1 MRETYQADV
10 AEVVY
15 AGPHCVQPEIYEIEV
30 KAEPG
35 LGAPATYITLRF
47 RPSDARFLAHLLQS
61 NPPQVP
67 DSGELLDRVAG
78 HDT

>member
-1 MRETYQADV
+1 MGETYEADV

-15 AGPHCVQPEIYEIEV
+15 AGPHCVQPGIYEIEV
-30 KAEPG
+30 KAEP
-35 LGAPATYITLRF
+35 APGTPAAYITLRF
-47 RPSDARFLAHLLQS
+47 RPSEATFLVHLLQS

-67 DSGELLDRVAG
+67 AGDHLLDLIAG